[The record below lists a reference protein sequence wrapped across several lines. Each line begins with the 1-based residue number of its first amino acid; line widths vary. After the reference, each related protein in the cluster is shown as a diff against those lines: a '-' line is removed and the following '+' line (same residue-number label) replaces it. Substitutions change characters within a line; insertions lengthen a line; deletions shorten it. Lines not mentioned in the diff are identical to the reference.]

1 MPIETEKRWRLED
14 LHVASLSRPPRILVT
29 LAWCCQDSFALSG
42 SPYAR
47 RPVRLPLQQS
57 DVQVAPRVPLA
68 LRNVL
73 EPGGHEH
80 EGGAAVREGADLA
93 RVAAKRTYVVCRD
106 IAGLLKLFFCSSG

>member
-1 MPIETEKRWRLED
+1 M
-14 LHVASLSRPPRILVT
+14 T
-29 LAWCCQDSFALSG
+29 LAWYRQDYFALSD

-80 EGGAAVREGADLA
+80 EGGVAVREGADLA
-93 RVAAKRTYVVCRD
+93 RVAAKRTYAVYRD
-106 IAGLLKLFFCSSG
+106 IAGLLKLLLCSSG